1 MDAVAEERGGV
12 VPKGLDEGRES
23 GGRGWLGAAGRKAVG
38 GVQRGNRAAACLVA
52 MIINRQENNVIR
64 LP

>member
-38 GVQRGNRAAACLVA
+38 GVQRGNEGSCLFGGNDHQSA
-52 MIINRQENNVIR
+52 GK
-64 LP
+64 

>member
-1 MDAVAEERGGV
+1 MGI
-12 VPKGLDEGRES
+12 PKGLDEGRGD
-23 GGRGWLGAAGRKAVG
+23 GGRGRLRKAVG
-38 GVQRGNRAAACLVA
+38 GVQGGNRAAACLVA

>member
-1 MDAVAEERGGV
+1 MDAVAEKGEGSLR
-12 VPKGLDEGRES
+12 GLDEGREN
-23 GGRGWLGAAGRKAVG
+23 GGRGWLEATQRKAVG

-52 MIINRQENNVIR
+52 MIINRQKNNVIR